1 LFHYTGLRGL
11 RGIAE
16 SKKIWATNARYLND
30 KSELDYLAPIA
41 ERIIDARK
49 SSKPSEADDLRQ
61 LKSNLTFW
69 RTTHSRP
76 GPIFVCS
83 LSEIGNQL
91 SQWRGYCPNGGGVS
105 IEFDSVELHTSM
117 LPRGVMTVKLLY
129 DPPTQEAVVDG
140 LLSHLLYGNLS
151 PIREGVPRI
160 ESAKEVFREMLSF
173 VAPAFKHPAFEEE
186 AEWRLIYSGQ
196 YSGLFSLMSESHPD
210 DAPISFQKFVT
221 EYREIPKIL
230 APYVALP
237 LTEGDARLNIES
249 ITIGPSMDESL
260 F

>member
-1 LFHYTGLRGL
+1 M

-16 SKKIWATNARYLND
+16 SKKIWATNARFLND

-117 LPRGVMTVKLLY
+117 LPRGVMTVKL
-129 DPPTQEAVVDG
+129 
-140 LLSHLLYGNLS
+140 
-151 PIREGVPRI
+151 
-160 ESAKEVFREMLSF
+160 F
-173 VAPAFKHPAFEEE
+173 V
-186 AEWRLIYSGQ
+186 
-196 YSGLFSLMSESHPD
+196 
-210 DAPISFQKFVT
+210 
-221 EYREIPKIL
+221 
-230 APYVALP
+230 
-237 LTEGDARLNIES
+237 
-249 ITIGPSMDESL
+249 
-260 F
+260 